1 MYCAVAA
8 MIAMSTQD
16 MVIKWVSGTY
26 PLHEIVLVRALVAIL
41 LTLLIVRYEGG
52 FVLLRTR
59 RWPLHL
65 VRGLLVVMA
74 NMGFFLA
81 LAALPMAEALALFFV
96 APLFIT
102 ILSVFILKETVGPR
116 RWIAVAVG
124 MVGVFIMLRP
134 GDEIF
139 ELAALL
145 PVGGAFAYALMQMI
159 TRRLGVTDRASTMVF
174 YIHFTY
180 IIVSLCV
187 GLVAGDGRFAGSGHP
202 SLEFL
207 FRAWVW
213 PSATDAALFVA
224 CGCFNATAGYL
235 LTQAYRIAEAT
246 VVAPFEYV
254 AMPMAVIWGVVLWGD
269 WPDMMAAAGIVLIV
283 GSGLFVFI
291 AERTRNRSGR
301 QPNP

>member
-1 MYCAVAA
+1 

-16 MVIKWVSGTY
+16 MLIKWISGAY
-26 PLHEIVLVRALVAIL
+26 PLHEVVLARGLVAIL
-41 LTLLIVRYEGG
+41 LTLFLVRHEGG
-52 FVLLRTR
+52 FVLLRSR

-65 VRGLLVVMA
+65 LRGLLVVMA
-74 NMGFFLA
+74 NMGFFLG

-102 ILSVFILKETVGPR
+102 ILSVLILKEKVGPR
-116 RWIAVAVG
+116 RWFAVAAG

-134 GDEIF
+134 GDDIF

-145 PVGGAFAYALMQMI
+145 PMIGAFAYALMQMV
-159 TRRLGVTDRASTMVF
+159 TRRLGVTDRASAMSF
-174 YIHFTY
+174 YIHLTF

-202 SLEFL
+202 SMEFL
-207 FRAWVW
+207 LRGWVW
-213 PSATDAALFVA
+213 PSVPDAALFMA
-224 CGCFNATAGYL
+224 LGALNATAGYL

-254 AMPMAVIWGVVLWGD
+254 AMPMAVFWGVLLWGD
-269 WPDMMAAAGIVLIV
+269 WPDMMAATGIALIV
-283 GSGLFVFI
+283 GSGLFVFL
-291 AERTRNRSGR
+291 AERTRGRSDR